1 MNFDKKKKTPR
12 HFTNITND
20 MKSQIISVSHI
31 ATMNIIL
38 KCNIIKD
45 KVIKLDVDPG
55 RDDDASPETCH

>member
-1 MNFDKKKKTPR
+1 
-12 HFTNITND
+12 

-38 KCNIIKD
+38 KCSIIKD

-55 RDDDASPETCH
+55 RNDDASPETCH

>member
-1 MNFDKKKKTPR
+1 
-12 HFTNITND
+12 

-31 ATMNIIL
+31 AMMNIIL